1 MAHEVLG
8 KGFHQSSTFFHYYV
22 KISDSLGNVSLIKKI
37 WIPFNQICFVSKLS
51 WNLSS
56 VFGDIDKNMIS
67 TNADDNYVN
76 DTQWHMTHKM
86 SFKKVYLLK
95 SATWSKNNQKQWI
108 VCKEQQGKLLW
119 WCVCPR
125 ECTEWA
131 ALQGESNTFQGKN

>member
-1 MAHEVLG
+1 MRFWEKVFISL
-8 KGFHQSSTFFHYYV
+8 QLFFTIML
-22 KISDSLGNVSLIKKI
+22 KSQTPLENVSLIKKI

-125 ECTEWA
+125 ECTGWA
-131 ALQGESNTFQGKN
+131 ALQGESNTFQGKT